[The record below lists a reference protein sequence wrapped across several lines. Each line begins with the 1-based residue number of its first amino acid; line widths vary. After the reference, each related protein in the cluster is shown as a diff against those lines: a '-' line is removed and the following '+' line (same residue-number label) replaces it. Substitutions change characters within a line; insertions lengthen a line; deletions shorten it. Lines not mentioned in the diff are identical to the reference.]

1 MEVRF
6 SESSLEDLRS
16 IREYICANN
25 EEAAKNVVAH
35 ILEQLETILPHNSAI
50 GRAGRVLRTREFVI
64 SKYPY
69 IVPYQ
74 VRENTIYILKSFAYV
89 QEVELNKMC
98 FYLLFVVP

>member
-25 EEAAKNVVAH
+25 EEAAKKVVAY
-35 ILEQLETILPHNSAI
+35 ILEQIETILANNPAI

-74 VRENTIYILKSFAYV
+74 VRENIIYILRVLHTSRKW
-89 QEVELNKMC
+89 ET
-98 FYLLFVVP
+98 

>member
-25 EEAAKNVVAH
+25 EESAKKVVAH
-35 ILEQLETILPHNSAI
+35 ILEQVETILVHNPAI
-50 GRAGRVLRTREFVI
+50 GRAGRILRTREFVV

-74 VRENTIYILKSFAYV
+74 VRENTIYILRILHTSRKW
-89 QEVELNKMC
+89 EN
-98 FYLLFVVP
+98 

>member
-6 SESSLEDLRS
+6 SESSLEDLLS

-25 EEAAKNVVAH
+25 EESAKKVVAH
-35 ILEQLETILPHNSAI
+35 ILEQVETILIHNPAI
-50 GRAGRVLRTREFVI
+50 GRAGRILRTREFVV

-74 VRENTIYILKSFAYV
+74 VRENTIYILRVLHTSRKW
-89 QEVELNKMC
+89 EI
-98 FYLLFVVP
+98 

>member
-6 SESSLEDLRS
+6 SESSIEDLRS

-25 EEAAKNVVAH
+25 EEAAKKVVAH
-35 ILEQLETILPHNSAI
+35 ILEQVETILANNPAI
-50 GRAGRVLRTREFVI
+50 GRAGRILRTREFVI

-74 VRENTIYILKSFAYV
+74 VRENTIYITRVLHTSRKW
-89 QEVELNKMC
+89 
-98 FYLLFVVP
+98 

>member
-25 EEAAKNVVAH
+25 EEAAKKVVAH
-35 ILEQLETILPHNSAI
+35 ILEQVETILVHNPAI
-50 GRAGRVLRTREFVI
+50 GRAGRILRTREFVV

-74 VRENTIYILKSFAYV
+74 VRENTIYILRILHTSKKW
-89 QEVELNKMC
+89 EN
-98 FYLLFVVP
+98 